1 MKHLIKKLLRE
12 SLVNSKS
19 SKWNICD
26 DFSVSSYDE
35 LIELLKQSEIE
46 QKDWDNIQDMLDE
59 LKSGLDKSSNYDDQ
73 FNTITHKIA
82 NRLCR

>member
-59 LKSGLDKSSNYDDQ
+59 LKSGLDNSSNYDDQ